1 MNYVYEVMDEIL
13 HGEKQEGF
21 SNKDTPSEENKK
33 EEKKNDWGGFL
44 KSMINNFIVIT
55 IYIILSSNLLYITGY
70 MVNEKSF
77 PTNINKMPYNTTGLS
92 NIGLMFPYITMS
104 GEGLT
109 PQVLNWFSETIKRSW
124 IYYRTLLRVIFTMF
138 STFVRG
144 VDIIDN
150 TQSGDVQKMIRR
162 TFLYIYSIV
171 SPLIA
176 FFLLLSVSFGSYVWT
191 MLSGVNSLN
200 VDSPAVKLML
210 FFPVLGTSFFLS
222 MILSSLQVFYT
233 FILLLITPII
243 KSPSYIWKYMKS
255 FSRLIAVLF
264 FILLLSS
271 VGRHLEFIFFIATI
285 ICIFIIL
292 FIDYF
297 F

>member
-13 HGEKQEGF
+13 HTEKQEGF
-21 SNKDTPSEENKK
+21 SNQETPSEEK
-33 EEKKNDWGGFL
+33 KKNDWGGFL

-55 IYIILSSNLLYITGY
+55 IYILLSSNLLYITGY
-70 MVNEKSF
+70 MVNENSF
-77 PTNINKMPYNTTGLS
+77 PTNINKMPYNTAGLS
-92 NIGLMFPYITMS
+92 NIGLMFPYITMT

-124 IYYRTLLRVIFTMF
+124 IYYRTLLKVIFTIF

-144 VDIIDN
+144 VDIIEK

-200 VDSPAVKLML
+200 VESPAAKLML

-222 MILSSLQVFYT
+222 MIMSSLQVFYT

-271 VGRHLEFIFFIATI
+271 VGRYLEFIFFIATI
-285 ICIFIIL
+285 ICIFIIM